1 MALNLLSKRKPA
13 KIGKTWL
20 NTRRKLMQIN
30 AENKIEKELD
40 IVNFVRQQKYFKVI
54 LFLLFSRQERYLIS
68 KNKRLTVSY
77 KAGHPTSD
85 VTDDLDPTTIEIT
98 TNREIKLLEQ
108 AFSNPTPHKIH
119 GIGRIL
125 ER

>member
-1 MALNLLSKRKPA
+1 
-13 KIGKTWL
+13 
-20 NTRRKLMQIN
+20 MQIN

-68 KNKRLTVSY
+68 KNKRLALSY

-85 VTDDLDPTTIEIT
+85 ATDDLDPTTIEIT
-98 TNREIKLLEQ
+98 TNREIKLLE
-108 AFSNPTPHKIH
+108 
-119 GIGRIL
+119 
-125 ER
+125 